1 MIVFGWLVLT
11 AIAVWVMAG
20 GLICLYAS
28 IGLSGKVGIESWALL
43 SLGAALIYASYLN
56 FPFEVALK

>member
-20 GLICLYAS
+20 GLICLYAN
-28 IGLSGKVGIESWALL
+28 IGLSGKVGFESWAFLT
-43 SLGAALIYASYLN
+43 LGCCLIYLSYCN